1 MNAEP
6 HSKRSAPRATLG
18 FRLRFLAALFTA
30 ADGAL
35 TRSRRDAD
43 ERASEDDI
51 ARVWPAHSRLTRGY
65 EEP

>member
-1 MNAEP
+1 MKAEP
-6 HSKRSAPRATLG
+6 DCKRSAPRTTLG
-18 FRLRFLAALFTA
+18 FRRSFLAALLTA

-35 TRSRRDAD
+35 ARSRREAE
-43 ERASEDDI
+43 ERASEDDL

>member
-6 HSKRSAPRATLG
+6 NRKRSAPRATLG
-18 FRLRFLAALFTA
+18 FRRSFLAALLTA

-35 TRSRRDAD
+35 ARSRWEAD
-43 ERASEDDI
+43 ERAADDDL